1 MKREKTRIMPVPRD
15 QICVWLGGVPVFNLY
30 QILEQMQL
38 KPSWVSPQVMSLL
51 MNVVSTTWL

>member
-1 MKREKTRIMPVPRD
+1 MPVPRD